1 MAVEVS
7 IESSMLV
14 HESGT
19 KFYEVVQLYN
29 VAAKRFVLVRRW
41 GKLNSSLLGGG
52 EAKVETFAD
61 VRKCQDAASKI
72 VREKGGRGY
81 EKRPPQIPLTEA
93 NVPDSEQAAEVLR
106 PILRK
111 SFDGELILNVAG
123 QLGFSETAFAAPKVE
138 MRTPPEVEVVR
149 DADWG
154 SW

>member
-41 GKLNSSLLGGG
+41 GKFNGVQGGG

-72 VREKGGRGY
+72 IREKGGRGY
-81 EKRPPQIPLTEA
+81 QKRPPQIPLTEV
-93 NVPDSEQAAEVLR
+93 NVPDSEEAAEVLR

-123 QLGFSETAFAAPKVE
+123 QLGFSETVFAAPKVAAP
-138 MRTPPEVEVVR
+138 TPPEVEVVR